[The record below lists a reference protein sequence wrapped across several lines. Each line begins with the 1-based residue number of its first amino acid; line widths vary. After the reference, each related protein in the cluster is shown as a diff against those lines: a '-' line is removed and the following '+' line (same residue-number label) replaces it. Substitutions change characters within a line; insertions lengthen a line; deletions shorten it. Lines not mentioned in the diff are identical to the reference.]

1 MNLYPQRTGQ
11 HESRH
16 VSGNVGVWNVE
27 NGKEINQYI
36 IVLLKQK
43 VFYFMLMILKFE
55 ELIMN

>member
-16 VSGNVGVWNVE
+16 VSWNVGVWNVE
-27 NGKEINQYI
+27 NSKEINQYI
-36 IVLLKQK
+36 IVLLKQSL
-43 VFYFMLMILKFE
+43 YFMLMILKFE